1 MGERLAMGERTF
13 AVGELAKGTAGVCV
27 RGDARGEKTA
37 EIVLNTPL
45 AAFGSGAGKS
55 TFISALLRRPRERL
69 RGGVAERSTSISALL
84 WRRDD
89 SKKSMAIPLLLQLA
103 LSGGEMIAGFF
114 RAGVQSLIS
123 VPTSGGVCRCR
134 LRNDGEAT
142 SDAYLD
148 RVEPCD
154 LGVVG
159 MMDFDGEKRIRRG
172 GFGRRAP
179 RIGKSDHVLKFMK
192 RFFF

>member
-1 MGERLAMGERTF
+1 
-13 AVGELAKGTAGVCV
+13 
-27 RGDARGEKTA
+27 
-37 EIVLNTPL
+37 
-45 AAFGSGAGKS
+45 
-55 TFISALLRRPRERL
+55 
-69 RGGVAERSTSISALL
+69 
-84 WRRDD
+84 
-89 SKKSMAIPLLLQLA
+89 
-103 LSGGEMIAGFF
+103 MIAGFF

-159 MMDFDGEKRIRRG
+159 MMDFDGERGIRRG
-172 GFGRRAP
+172 GFGRRRAP
-179 RIGKSDHVLKFMK
+179 RIGKSDHV
-192 RFFF
+192 RNS

>member
-1 MGERLAMGERTF
+1 
-13 AVGELAKGTAGVCV
+13 
-27 RGDARGEKTA
+27 
-37 EIVLNTPL
+37 
-45 AAFGSGAGKS
+45 
-55 TFISALLRRPRERL
+55 
-69 RGGVAERSTSISALL
+69 
-84 WRRDD
+84 
-89 SKKSMAIPLLLQLA
+89 MAIPLLLQLA

-159 MMDFDGEKRIRRG
+159 MLDFDGEKGIRRG
-172 GFGRRAP
+172 LRSSGPENWEIRSRA
-179 RIGKSDHVLKFMK
+179 VK
-192 RFFF
+192 RFFLADFETTFLSHRSVHSTCH